1 VERCVEA
8 HDGGR
13 VLMLEEKWLEA
24 REALKGCQ
32 EESCPLAIR
41 SDCNAWVEE
50 VTRALPTLLVV
61 VERDDDGTAK
71 VGLAVD
77 GRPVDLPNPPEPIE
91 MLPGKHVV
99 RVELAPYPPVERV
112 VELAKGEKNRVVR
125 VRFVREPAPLAPP
138 VPAPKLAPERP
149 IPTLTYVLA
158 GGALAAFAT
167 SGILLASA
175 LTSKE
180 EATDRCAPICTDQER
195 QSIDSRLIAADLVG
209 AAGVVLGGFAAYT
222 FFTRPTVERTAL
234 VPKLEISRAGPRASI
249 EGRF

>member
-1 VERCVEA
+1 
-8 HDGGR
+8 
-13 VLMLEEKWLEA
+13 MLEEKWVEA
-24 REALKGCQ
+24 REALKRCQ

-77 GRPVDLPNPPEPIE
+77 GRPIDLPNPPEPIE

-138 VPAPKLAPERP
+138 APAPTLAPERP
-149 IPTLTYVLA
+149 IPTLRYVLA

-180 EATDRCAPICTDQER
+180 EASDRCAPICTDQER
-195 QSIDSRLIAADLVG
+195 QSIDSRLIAADIVG